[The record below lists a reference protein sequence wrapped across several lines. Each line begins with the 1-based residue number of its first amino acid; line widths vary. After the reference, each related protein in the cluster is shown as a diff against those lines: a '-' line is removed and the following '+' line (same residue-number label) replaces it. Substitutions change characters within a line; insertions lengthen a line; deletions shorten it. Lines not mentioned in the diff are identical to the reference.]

1 MSFYILTRTTS
12 KMAQCSAI
20 KQDGHQCTHPARTDG
35 MCQTHVNS
43 RTSQGP
49 HKFEKMQLKN
59 VHNKQMKDL
68 RDRIAGGPGGATRE
82 NLMQY
87 DIESRELRANQ
98 RLEIQ
103 RMENRH
109 YQEIL
114 QTGVNPD
121 REAAEIRRQRNAA
134 RRADRIRRAREM
146 VERFEAN
153 RLIVQGQPA
162 PVDRDLRNFV
172 NDGQN
177 VHTTQAVRLVKDI
190 IAKVRTIP
198 VPEAYCWNRAF
209 VSPTIGEIISECK
222 LTAHA
227 AAQMFNKYVSP
238 ETIYNMEEGIYGK
251 VLDSVWQFIKNS
263 PDKECLCKIMKQE
276 LEDNIG
282 MCAQGNLSRICNV
295 LSGYM
300 DGIGSQESISERLGR
315 LFPPLMDIDDD
326 DERRRAAEGILT
338 ENSVPRDQW
347 RAWMDAVLV

>member
-1 MSFYILTRTTS
+1 
-12 KMAQCSAI
+12 MAQCSAI
-20 KQDGHQCTHPARTDG
+20 KTDGLQCTRPARTDG
-35 MCQTHVNS
+35 MCGVHITS
-43 RTSQGP
+43 RTKQGP

-59 VHNKQMKDL
+59 VHNKQMKDIW
-68 RDRIAGGPGGATRE
+68 DRIAGGPGGATRE

-109 YQEIL
+109 YEVVMR
-114 QTGVNPD
+114 TGVNPD
-121 REAAEIRRQRNAA
+121 READDRRIARRQARQQEIR
-134 RRADRIRRAREM
+134 
-146 VERFEAN
+146 ERLN
-153 RLIVQGQPA
+153 RLAPA
-162 PVDRDLRNFV
+162 PVPAPADRDLRNFV

-177 VHTTQAVRLVKDI
+177 VHTTEAVRLVKDI
-190 IAKVRTIP
+190 IAKVRSVP
-198 VPEAYCWNRAF
+198 VPEAYRWNRAF

-222 LTAHA
+222 LTAYA
-227 AAQMFNKYVSP
+227 AAQMFNKYVSS

-347 RAWMDAVLV
+347 TAWMDAVMV